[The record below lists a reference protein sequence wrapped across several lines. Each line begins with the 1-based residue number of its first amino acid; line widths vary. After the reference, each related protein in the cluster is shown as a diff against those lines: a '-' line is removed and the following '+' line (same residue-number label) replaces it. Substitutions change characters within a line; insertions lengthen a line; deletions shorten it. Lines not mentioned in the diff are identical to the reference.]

1 MTPALYAVGRFC
13 VRRHRLVLAA
23 WLVLVVGLGFTA
35 RTIELQTA
43 DNLTLPGTGSQSAT
57 DVLDDRFPSQANGTN
72 PVVFAAQKG
81 KLTSGANRKAVEKTV
96 KALQNDSLVSSVTSP
111 LSAAG
116 ADQLSRNEKI
126 GYASVILTESASEL
140 SLDDARHVV
149 DLADTGKRLGLTVAV
164 GGYVGTD
171 VSKADS
177 HSSEAIGIF
186 VAMIVLAFTFG
197 TVVAMGLPI
206 VTAIVGLVSGLS
218 LVTLLALVITVP
230 TVGPT
235 LGTMMGLGV
244 GIDYALFIVSRFREY
259 RSAGLDIDEAIA
271 RSVATTGGA
280 IVFAGSTVIVALLS
294 LAIVGIPLVSALGYT
309 AAIVVAAAVVGAITL
324 LPALL
329 AAVGPRI
336 DSLRVPGTRRHREDD
351 HPHGWERWARGVAA
365 HPVSAVLASLV
376 LLGVLAYPM
385 LDMRLGQTDN
395 GSLPGDTQSRRSYD
409 LLTEGFGVG
418 TNGPLLVSVSLVQ
431 PAKPDKKKLDQVEAQ
446 QQQLEAGPQTPQAT
460 SQEQQLAQEEKEL
473 QSPASDP
480 RLQTLQKD
488 LEKTK
493 GVDSVSAPLVNKAG
507 TAAIYNVI
515 PTTSP
520 SDFDTQDL
528 VDRLRDSVIPAAEK
542 GNGYTAYVGGTTA
555 GYIDLAD
562 EISGHLIE
570 VILIVVALSCLLLM
584 IAFRSV
590 PVPLASAVMNLIS
603 IGAAYGVITWVF
615 QDGHLTGVIGLDGS
629 IPIVS
634 YLPLMMF
641 AILFGLSMDYQMFLL
656 THVREEFK
664 KGHRDATAVI
674 RGLALSGR
682 IITSAALIMV
692 SVFASFI
699 INSDPTVKQF
709 GVGLAAAIAVDATIV
724 RCLLVPAVLV
734 LMGPGGWWMPR
745 WLDRLLPSLNIEG
758 NEYFEER
765 DAKTRGA
772 A

>member
-1 MTPALYAVGRFC
+1 MTPALHAVGRFC
-13 VRRHRLVLAA
+13 VRRHRLVLVA
-23 WLVLVVGLGFTA
+23 WLVVVVGLAFTA

-81 KLTSGANRKAVEKTV
+81 KLTSGANRNAVEKTV

-149 DLADTGKRLGLTVAV
+149 DIADTGKRLGLTVAV
-164 GGYVGTD
+164 GGYVGAD

-197 TVVAMGLPI
+197 TLVAMGLPI
-206 VTAIVGLVSGLS
+206 VTAIVGLVTGLS

-235 LGTMMGLGV
+235 LATMMGLGV
-244 GIDYALFIVSRFREY
+244 GIDYALFIVSRCREY
-259 RSAGLDIDEAIA
+259 RAAGHDIDEAIA

-280 IVFAGSTVIVALLS
+280 IVFAGTTVIVALLS

-336 DSLRVPGTRRHREDD
+336 DSLRVPGTRHHREDD

-365 HPVSAVLASLV
+365 RPVPAVLASLV

-418 TNGPLLVSVSLVQ
+418 TNGPLLVSVSLEQ

-446 QQQLEAGPQTPQAT
+446 QQQLEAGPQTSQAT
-460 SQEQQLAQEEKEL
+460 SQEQQLAQQEKEL

-493 GVDSVSAPLVNKAG
+493 GVDSVSPPLVNKAG

-562 EISGHLIE
+562 EISGHLVE

-641 AILFGLSMDYQMFLL
+641 AILFGLSMDYQVFLL

-664 KGHRDATAVI
+664 KGHRDASAVI

-765 DAKTRGA
+765 DAKARGA
-772 A
+772 P